1 MAPYFRIF
9 PYNQFTMKTLFT
21 TLIAVVFLASCGN
34 QTAEKTE
41 SKELTADQLAIEQVI
56 QNGYISG
63 LQNEGDS
70 VKIDQN
76 FHPQFEMIGHADDG
90 SLWKRSI
97 AQWRDRQIERRGNGE
112 LPNEGDE
119 LISGEFEFID
129 VTQDVAVAKLHYYK
143 GERLA
148 YTDLISLYKI
158 NGEWRIVS
166 KVFTTIE

>member
-1 MAPYFRIF
+1 MVPIF
-9 PYNQFTMKTLFT
+9 PIFQHLIYIMRTIFSA
-21 TLIAVVFLASCGN
+21 LIAAVFFASCGN
-34 QTAEKTE
+34 QPTEKSE
-41 SKELTADQLAIEQVI
+41 SEEPTPDQLAIEQVI
-56 QNGYISG
+56 QDGYISG

-76 FHPQFEMIGHADDG
+76 FHSQFEMIGHADDG
-90 SLWKRSI
+90 SLWKRPI
-97 AQWRDRQIERRGNGE
+97 AQWREGQIERRNRGE
-112 LPNEGDE
+112 LPNEGE
-119 LISGEFEFID
+119 KLITGDFEFID
-129 VTQDVAVAKLHYYK
+129 VTQDVAVAKLHYYQ